1 MFTCKLVLLSGLF
14 PRFPLGPGLFVSR
27 FPFGLGIR
35 VGVGEVGG
43 EYAEDD
49 MIHSNSLVRKETK
62 GKTRL
67 RVLED
72 KERRYA
78 CGG

>member
-1 MFTCKLVLLSGLF
+1 
-14 PRFPLGPGLFVSR
+14 VSR
-27 FPFGLGIR
+27 FPLGLGIR
-35 VGVGEVGG
+35 VGVGEGEVGG

-49 MIHSNSLVRKETK
+49 MIHSNSPVRKETK

-78 CGG
+78 CGEQGPTSKVRVGWR